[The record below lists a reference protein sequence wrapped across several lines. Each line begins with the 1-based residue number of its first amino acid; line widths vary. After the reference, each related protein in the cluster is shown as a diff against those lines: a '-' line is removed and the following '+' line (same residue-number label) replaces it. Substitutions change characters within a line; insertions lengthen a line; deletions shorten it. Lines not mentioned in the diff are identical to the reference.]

1 MAKIRNA
8 KPKQSGGG
16 YDRLVGNHDM
26 AEIFT
31 KAQSTVISNGTE
43 LEKIIRD
50 YLKSHDPPDAATVKH
65 ISYSMLSQSG
75 LAGRMNVR

>member
-43 LEKIIRD
+43 LEKN
-50 YLKSHDPPDAATVKH
+50 YPGLSE
-65 ISYSMLSQSG
+65 IS
-75 LAGRMNVR
+75 